1 MALSIINTFM
11 RNGVVLL
18 VNYSVVQSFFFV
30 IKGRMFGISSTDAI
44 EIDTVALL
52 S

>member
-1 MALSIINTFM
+1 M
-11 RNGVVLL
+11 RSGVVLL
-18 VNYSVVQSFFFV
+18 VNDSAVQSSSLLFV
-30 IKGRMFGISSTDAI
+30 INGRMCGISSTDAI